1 METNERLA
9 EIQRMFDL
17 AVIEDQWDMEAPM
30 LYSFLFMSEDE
41 EKLDKLAEELEA
53 HGFDP
58 LEISPLGDEA
68 TLEPTGEYL
77 LHVDQV
83 AVYTPETLEKQLV
96 AFEELCEERGSI
108 ELYGWEFGEDGD
120 GEEDESVIEGLE
132 ED

>member
-30 LYSFLFMSEDE
+30 LYSFYFVSEDE
-41 EKLDKLAEELEA
+41 AKLDKLAEELEA

-58 LEISPLGDEA
+58 LEIWQLGDEA

-96 AFEELCEERGSI
+96 AFEGLCEERGSI
-108 ELYGWEFGEDGD
+108 ELDGWEFGADED
-120 GEEDESVIEGLE
+120 GEEDDSVIDGLE